1 MIAILFIL
9 PTTPHTPLHVPVDWP
24 LAIHSSPM
32 PGANREDA
40 IEIMLTRD
48 GRVFFGNH
56 QVTVEELPDEIRE
69 RVKNGAEKRIYL
81 AADARAKYGD
91 VKAVLDEIGRAG
103 FEKVSF
109 LTHEPYR

>member
-1 MIAILFIL
+1 
-9 PTTPHTPLHVPVDWP
+9 
-24 LAIHSSPM
+24 M

-40 IEIMLTRD
+40 MEITLTRD

-56 QVTVEELPDEIRE
+56 QVRVEELAGEIGE
-69 RVKNGAEKRIYL
+69 RVKNGAEKRIYM

-109 LTHEPYR
+109 LAHEPYR